1 MGFGKKL
8 EKIMQQKGIKQVEL
22 SKAADIPKTTLS
34 SIINRDNTRI
44 EIDVFLRIC
53 KVLGCSPEDFSDE
66 INQIENNSLE
76 PLSLEEQEIVSIYR
90 NLNERGKKQLIEQ
103 VINLS
108 ELSKYKKESK
118 IKYAYRVAHT
128 KEGKEPSSGQII
140 KITNE
145 LLEKLRNA
153 PESDIE

>member
-8 EKIMQQKGIKQVEL
+8 EKIMLQKGIKQVEL

-34 SIINRDNTRI
+34 SIINRDNTRV

-66 INQIENNSLE
+66 INQIENSSFE
-76 PLSLEEQEIVSIYR
+76 PLSLEEQEIVRIYR
-90 NLNERGKKQLIEQ
+90 NLNESGKKQLIEQ

-128 KEGKEPSSGQII
+128 KEGKEPPSGEII
-140 KITNE
+140 PFSNE